1 MANSSSILKT
11 LIYSDIFN
19 YPLTKEEL
27 WKFLICDRFLKKGKL
42 EKELGNLS
50 GAKLIHLEGGRICL
64 LGRGLIVGKRTKRL
78 KESRRKIVIAK
89 RIVKVLSFIPTVL
102 FIGISG
108 GLAIENAD
116 EKDDIDLFV
125 ITSKNSL
132 WISRLLLVFLLILMG
147 QYRGRGKKKSQ
158 KVCLNMIIDEE
169 ALELKRHDLY
179 VAHEVV
185 QLRPMFDR
193 NNTYN
198 KFLSENKWVTKFLPN
213 SIEIKKLRNE
223 VIKENKINY
232 SIIDLPNYF
241 AKVIQLLYMHR
252 HITKETVS
260 DHILA
265 FHPFDYGEYVLK
277 EYNKRLKRYDL

>member
-1 MANSSSILKT
+1 MANNSSILKT
-11 LIYSDIFN
+11 LIYSDIFD
-19 YPLTKEEL
+19 YPLIKEEI
-27 WKFLICDRFLKKGKL
+27 WKFLIGENIDSVEL
-42 EKELGNLS
+42 EKALTEFPP
-50 GAKLIHLEGGRICL
+50 EGWEHKERWFFL
-64 LGRGLIVGKRTKRL
+64 PGRGEIVSARIKRL
-78 KESRRKIVIAK
+78 KKSRRKIVIAK

-125 ITSKNSL
+125 ISSKNSL
-132 WISRLLLVFLLILMG
+132 WISRLLLVFLLILIG

-193 NNTYN
+193 HNTYN
-198 KFLSENKWVTKFLPN
+198 KFLSENRWVRNFLPN
-213 SIEIKKLRNE
+213 SIEIKKLSNK
-223 VIKENKINY
+223 VIKERKNNY
-232 SIIDLPNYF
+232 SITNLLNYL
-241 AKVIQLLYMHR
+241 AKITQLLYMKK